1 MRERES
7 KKIERS
13 WESSFGSANIF
24 ICCLSTLLICVCISV
39 FGDVCVCVCITVYE
53 CVWGYVC
60 ISVYGVVCVCIR
72 VFGDVCVHV
81 RAFGILIGRVCV

>member
-39 FGDVCVCVCITVYE
+39 FGDVLLL
-53 CVWGYVC
+53 
-60 ISVYGVVCVCIR
+60 IS
-72 VFGDVCVHV
+72 
-81 RAFGILIGRVCV
+81 AFGIIYVWVIVCREGGVCL